1 MELRPRHKKT
11 EIGSIPEDWDAIPL
25 CELFDFKNGLNK
37 AKRFFGHGTPIVNY
51 MDVFGQPGLRAARI
65 SGRVDVTKAEREA
78 YEVRKGDVFFTRTSE
93 TVDEIG
99 VAAAMLEPMKDA
111 VYSGFVLRAR
121 PRDSSLHDPF
131 KAYCFSP
138 RYFRQQVI
146 ARATYTTRALTNGRS
161 LSAAL
166 LARPPLPEQK
176 AIAEALSDV
185 DASIAALS
193 RLIAKKRELR
203 QGAMQRLLTGK
214 ARLPGFTAP
223 WQEERLGD
231 HVAFLKNGI
240 QSRAQLTLYDPV
252 RYLHYGDIH
261 VSADLCLDL
270 TNTDMPRLP
279 SPAAAGLTRLQDG
292 DIVFVDASEDLNGV
306 GKSLEIVGASGVEA
320 VSGQHTI
327 AARFDKSVLAD
338 GFKRYLQFIPA
349 FTAHLRRL
357 AAGTKVYA
365 TNRKHIASAELQLP
379 ETDEQIAIARVLS
392 DMELEISALETR
404 LEKTRALK
412 QAMMQALLTGR
423 VRLPVRRDAAPQS
436 KEAAH
441 A

>member
-1 MELRPRHKKT
+1 MELRSGYKKT
-11 EIGSIPEDWDAIPL
+11 EIGSIPEDWDAIPVGD
-25 CELFDFKNGLNK
+25 LFDFKNGLNK

-51 MDVFGQPGLRAARI
+51 MDVFGQPGLRAAQI
-65 SGRVDVTKAEREA
+65 TGRVEVTKAEREA

-99 VAAAMLEPMKDA
+99 VAAAMLDPMKDV

-121 PRDSSLHDPF
+121 PKDSSLDDPF

-166 LARPPLPEQK
+166 LARPTLPEQK

-193 RLIAKKRELR
+193 RLIAKKRDLR
-203 QGAMQRLLTGK
+203 QGAMQRLLTGQT
-214 ARLPGFTAP
+214 RLPGFTAP
-223 WQEERLGD
+223 WQQRRLGD
-231 HVAFLKNGI
+231 AGKCLRGV
-240 QSRAQLTLYDPV
+240 SYR
-252 RYLHYGDIH
+252 GD
-261 VSADLCLDL
+261 SDL
-270 TNTDMPRLP
+270 TTHDTSHTKRLLR
-279 SPAAAGLTRLQDG
+279 SNNIRNATVVTEEVQFVNSTRVASHQILQKDDILICMANGSKTLVGKAGLFNLNDG
-292 DIVFVDASEDLNGV
+292 YKYTFGAFMGCFRTNSSEANPAFVFYLFLTAQYRDYISNLLAGSSINNLRPSSIE
-306 GKSLEIVGASGVEA
+306 SLEFSTPPLLEQAA
-320 VSGQHTI
+320 I
-327 AARFDKSVLAD
+327 AA
-338 GFKRYLQFIPA
+338 
-349 FTAHLRRL
+349 
-357 AAGTKVYA
+357 
-365 TNRKHIASAELQLP
+365 
-379 ETDEQIAIARVLS
+379 VLS
-392 DMELEISALETR
+392 DLDAELAALEAR
-404 LEKTRALK
+404 RHKTRALK
-412 QAMMQALLTGR
+412 QAMMQVLLTGR

>member
-1 MELRPRHKKT
+1 MELTPGYKQT
-11 EIGSIPEDWDAIPL
+11 EIGVIPEDWHAIPVG
-25 CELFDFKNGLNK
+25 ELFDFKNGLNK

-51 MDVFGQPGLRAARI
+51 MDVFGQPGLRAAQI
-65 SGRVDVTKAEREA
+65 AGRVEVTKAEREA

-99 VAAAMLEPMKDA
+99 VAAAMLDPMEDA

-121 PRDSSLHDPF
+121 PKGSSLDDPF

-193 RLIAKKRELR
+193 RLIAKKRDLR
-203 QGAMQRLLTGK
+203 QGAMQRLLTGQS
-214 ARLPGFTAP
+214 RLPGFTAP
-223 WQEERLGD
+223 WREKRLGELVD
-231 HVAFLKNGI
+231 ADPENLGADTSPNLVFNYIALEDVDRGRLRGWTGQQFI
-240 QSRAQLTLYDPV
+240 SAPSRARRRLRNRDVLFATV
-252 RYLHYGDIH
+252 RP
-261 VSADLCLDL
+261 
-270 TNTDMPRLP
+270 N
-279 SPAAAGLTRLQDG
+279 LQAHLLFHAISDQDVWVCSTG
-292 DIVFVDASEDLNGV
+292 FCVLRCKV
-306 GKSLEIVGASGVEA
+306 G
-320 VSGQHTI
+320 
-327 AARFDKSVLAD
+327 LAD
-338 GFKRYLQFIPA
+338 PA
-349 FTAHLRRL
+349 FIFAQLFGPSIPVQIEKL
-357 AAGTKVYA
+357 IAGSNYPAVNSRDVRGLWIGA
-365 TNRKHIASAELQLP
+365 P
-379 ETDEQIAIARVLS
+379 EPDEQSAIARVLS
-392 DMELEISALETR
+392 DMDAEIAALDAR
-404 LEKTRALK
+404 FEKTHALK

-423 VRLPVRRDAAPQS
+423 VRLPVRGDAAPQT
-436 KEAAH
+436 KETAH